1 MGGNSMSKYDIL
13 KLDNQLCFALYACT
27 REITKMY
34 QPYLDKLGLTYTQ
47 YITML
52 VLWENPKISFKDLS
66 SKLFLDS
73 GTLTPLLKKLENMG
87 LLDRKRDPSDERSV
101 IISLTTKGEEMKKA
115 ALHIPE
121 NILCST
127 GLSAEEAIALR
138 EQIKGILNQF

>member
-1 MGGNSMSKYDIL
+1 MSKYDIL

-27 REITKMY
+27 REVTKMY

-87 LLDRKRDPSDERSV
+87 LVDRKRDPSDERSV
-101 IISLTTKGEEMKKA
+101 IISLTTKGEEMKEA
-115 ALHIPE
+115 ALHIPR

-138 EQIKGILNQF
+138 EQIKGILNQL